1 MKKELDSY
9 DMILGLGEYDD
20 WSYCAQDGMWYEDKV
35 EVVPEPLTPADYVS
49 DFRCEIKVDY
59 DYYMDERFEASW
71 DELEKDN
78 GLEEYIRYLIKENIS
93 EDVVLSPILFK
104 SENYQLIIPLNQWG
118 IWYLEDFIEQLKV
131 ENYATKYIE
140 QYAAMKFLVWKQ
152 ENNQVRFVIQSNND
166 YYHYLKVLFDIV
178 IDRDKLI
185 FKLENIIN
193 TWKDII
199 DGEIKRQEKLLK
211 RLCTNPNCD
220 YVINH
225 FFPEIRARYEEIK
238 NNKLKEKN
246 DDIIKRVK

>member
-1 MKKELDSY
+1 M
-9 DMILGLGEYDD
+9 
-20 WSYCAQDGMWYEDKV
+20 
-35 EVVPEPLTPADYVS
+35 
-49 DFRCEIKVDY
+49 
-59 DYYMDERFEASW
+59 
-71 DELEKDN
+71 
-78 GLEEYIRYLIKENIS
+78 
-93 EDVVLSPILFK
+93 
-104 SENYQLIIPLNQWG
+104 
-118 IWYLEDFIEQLKV
+118 
-131 ENYATKYIE
+131 
-140 QYAAMKFLVWKQ
+140 WKQ

-211 RLCTNPNCD
+211 RLCTNPN